1 MEGITKGWAVALAI
15 TVIALVVVFS
25 SSILFAFQSSVS
37 SRTSYQATTTMTES
51 LAPRLDSSSISIL
64 LIANENLLRIAPDN
78 DLYPGG
84 SGSTR

>member
-51 LAPRLDSSSISIL
+51 LAPRLDSSISIL

>member
-51 LAPRLDSSSISIL
+51 LAPRLDSSSIL

>member
-51 LAPRLDSSSISIL
+51 LAPRLDSSSSIL